1 MKMATLG
8 SNLSVK
14 KAVFP
19 IAGFGSRML
28 PATKAIPKEMLPV
41 VDKPIIQYAVEE
53 AVASGIEE
61 LIFVT
66 GRNKQ
71 AIEDHFDI
79 AYELAD
85 SLKKKNKTKAYDSIC
100 NFLLEPGRIKYV
112 RQMEPLGLGHAV
124 LCARDLVGNEPFA
137 VISPDDLVLKGDNEP
152 CIGQLIAAS
161 NVSGGN
167 VVAVVDVPKE
177 QTNRYGILD
186 TPNGQDELAI
196 VEGLVEKP
204 NPEQAPSTL
213 SIIGRYVLMP
223 EVFDWLEKQAADG
236 SGEIQL
242 TDAMAN
248 LIGKQP
254 FHGLRFKGTRFDCG
268 DKLGWLEA
276 NIAFAKG
283 HEELSDN
290 ISLICKKYI
299 D

>member
-1 MKMATLG
+1 MATLR
-8 SNLSVK
+8 SNMSVK

-41 VDKPIIQYAVEE
+41 FDKPIIQYAVEE

-85 SLKKKNKTKAYDSIC
+85 NLKKKNKTDAYRKISD
-100 NFLLEPGRIKYV
+100 FLLEPGKIKYV

-124 LCARDLVGNEPFA
+124 LCAKDLIGNEPFA
-137 VISPDDLVLKGDNEP
+137 VISPDDLVLREHHTP
-152 CIGQLIAAS
+152 CIGQLIDSATA
-161 NVSGGN
+161 SGGN
-167 VVAVVDVPKE
+167 VVAVVDVPRE
-177 QTNRYGILD
+177 QTNRYGILN

-204 NPEQAPSTL
+204 NPKDAPSTL

-223 EVFDWLEKQAADG
+223 EIFGWLEKQVADG

-248 LIGKQP
+248 LIGQQP

-276 NIAFAKG
+276 NLAFAKANQ
-283 HEELSDN
+283 ELSGDVS
-290 ISLICKKYI
+290 SLCRKYAK
-299 D
+299 

>member
-61 LIFVT
+61 LIFIT

-85 SLKKKNKTKAYDSIC
+85 SLKKKNKTKAYDSIS

-137 VISPDDLVLKGDNEP
+137 VISPDDLVLKGNNEP
-152 CIGQLIAAS
+152 CIGQLIAAA
-161 NVSGGN
+161 NGSGGN

-223 EVFDWLEKQAADG
+223 EVFDWLEKQVVDG

-276 NIAFAKG
+276 NIAFAKD

-290 ISLICKKYI
+290 ISSVCKKYI